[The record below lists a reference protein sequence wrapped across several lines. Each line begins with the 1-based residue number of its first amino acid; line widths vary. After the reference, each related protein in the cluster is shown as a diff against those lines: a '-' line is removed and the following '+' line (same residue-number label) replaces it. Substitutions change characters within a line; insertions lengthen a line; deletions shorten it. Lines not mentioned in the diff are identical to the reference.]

1 MKECRLF
8 FHKFISPYKEKLE
21 IVEQKT
27 MKGHKHSLNKYHQ
40 WADEVQVGKEAEQ
53 REERKWKR
61 FFSLWHYA
69 LVYHFVLYFLSPVLF
84 LKRQQSL
91 ILLFR

>member
-1 MKECRLF
+1 MNECRLF

-21 IVEQKT
+21 IIEQKT

-53 REERKWKR
+53 RKERKWKKI
-61 FFSLWHYA
+61 FFHYGIM
-69 LVYHFVLYFLSPVLF
+69 
-84 LKRQQSL
+84 R
-91 ILLFR
+91 